1 MNTSMQDLYF
11 FKDDESNNTPFIFI
25 ARDKEAKN
33 EERWVFAALSEEE
46 AKKVYEFL
54 NEYF

>member
-46 AKKVYEFL
+46 AKKYMSS
-54 NEYF
+54 